1 MLTTFSQCILLCW
14 PSKISRLYH
23 QNLTD
28 CGREFQK
35 YCIVGMHYWNPRGV
49 DGVHPIPV
57 IDLQPFLVRTLYA
70 TIINA
75 IRHAFIDVIHSH
87 RTICCIHQY
96 TGDECPMCPD
106 IIGLCRAFP
115 RGGNSA
121 LLYYNV
127 WYELIEVKNDKTCT
141 RLPPKLLDGSI
152 FSWGFL
158 SLRPCWGKPCLLVSD
173 VVLTPDRWNR
183 IEFPIG

>member
-1 MLTTFSQCILLCW
+1 MSPLHQMQFSMCTVSWGLGEYLRQQ
-14 PSKISRLYH
+14 Y
-23 QNLTD
+23 
-28 CGREFQK
+28 
-35 YCIVGMHYWNPRGV
+35 PRGV
-49 DGVHPIPV
+49 HGVHPILV
-57 IDLQPFLVRTLYA
+57 IDLQPFLVRT

-75 IRHAFIDVIHSH
+75 IRHAFVDVIHSH
-87 RTICCIHQY
+87 RTISCMHQY

-127 WYELIEVKNDKTCT
+127 WCELIEVKNDKTCT
-141 RLPPKLLDGSI
+141 RLPPKLLGGSI

-158 SLRPCWGKPCLLVSD
+158 SLRPCWGKPCLLVCD